1 MYSQERKF
9 NREQK
14 IAQDEKDLAKKELDL
29 CVARIL
35 LLENYEKCMEKGFYT
50 VNERSVYHQLFEN
63 YRALGGDG
71 VIDDIMDKLIEL
83 PTEKEE

>member
-14 IAQDEKDLAKKELDL
+14 AAQDKKDLAKKELDL

-35 LLENYEKCMEKGFYT
+35 LLENYEKCMNKGYYT
-50 VNERSVYHQLFEN
+50 VNERSVYHQLYEN
-63 YRALGGDG
+63 YVELGGDG
-71 VIDDIMDKLIEL
+71 VIEDIMEKLIEL